1 VLSQEIAMKIL
12 VLGAGALGGYYG
24 ARLLEAGAEVTFLVR
39 HTRANQLQESG
50 LVVQSPLGNVA
61 RPVHTITRD
70 QVTPD
75 YDLVLLTCKTYDL
88 DEAIA
93 AMAPAVGEH
102 TGILPLLNGMATYD
116 ILDQH
121 FGTGRVLGG
130 ASYIAATLAPSGHI
144 LHLSPGDTLLIGQR
158 AEATTALA
166 ASLYEVVS
174 HTPGKCMLSE
184 DIAQDLWEKW
194 VMIAV
199 GAAMTCVM
207 RGPIGAILHTQDG
220 RALITQAMDE
230 CAAVARLSGHVLR
243 PAAVH
248 SMHGT
253 LLDTAS
259 PWAASM
265 MRDIDHQAPRLE
277 ADHIVGGL
285 IRRAQRFGVD
295 VPLMRAAYAHLQVYE
310 ARQHQAQGP
319 ERPRQE
325 AAGMARPLAVDHASA
340 SA

>member
-1 VLSQEIAMKIL
+1 MKIL

-24 ARLLEAGAEVTFLVR
+24 ARLLEAGVEVTFLVR
-39 HTRANQLQESG
+39 QHRAAQLQEG
-50 LVVQSPLGNVA
+50 RLVVQSPLGNVERTVNTIA
-61 RPVHTITRD
+61 RE

-88 DEAIA
+88 DHAITA
-93 AMAPAVGEH
+93 IAPAVGER
-102 TGILPLLNGMATYD
+102 TGILPLLNGVATYD

-130 ASYIAATLAPSGHI
+130 VAYIATMLAPSGHVR
-144 LHLSPGDTLLIGQR
+144 HLSPGDTLLIGPR

-166 ASLYEVVS
+166 ASFYEVVS
-174 HTPGKCMLSE
+174 HTPGTRLLSE
-184 DIAQDLWEKW
+184 DIAQALWEKW
-194 VMIAV
+194 VMIAA

-207 RGPIGAILHTQDG
+207 RGPIGTILTTQDG
-220 RALITQAMDE
+220 RALMTQAMDE
-230 CAAVARLSGHVLR
+230 CAAVARLSGHALR

-248 SMHGT
+248 TMHDT
-253 LLDTAS
+253 LLDAAS

-277 ADHIVGGL
+277 ADHIVGDM

-295 VPLMRAAYAHLQVYE
+295 VPLMRVAYAHLQVYE
-310 ARQHQAQGP
+310 ARQRQAQD
-319 ERPRQE
+319 R
-325 AAGMARPLAVDHASA
+325 
-340 SA
+340 